1 MKMNPSANLFAESR
15 FLLREL
21 GKMGREKAPRTLL
34 RGVLRRLDLG
44 DFYLGWNSPLGPVF
58 VAYNQK
64 GISAVMRAR
73 SGGAFE
79 RSFRKRFSR
88 AVYPVPKLGQKGWT
102 DERKWAVPG
111 KRGKIRFDLES
122 LSPFEQAVLRK
133 ALEIPRGEVR
143 PYGWIAREIGRPKA
157 VRAVGTALAKNPIPI
172 LIPCHRVIRSDGK
185 IGNYALGGKGKKM
198 KILAA
203 EGVDVAGLEETA
215 DSGIRYYGSDTTRI
229 FCFPTCRQAKRISA
243 LHRVFFPSE
252 KKAIAAG
259 YRPCK
264 LCRPLLAA

>member
-1 MKMNPSANLFAESR
+1 MKSRSAEMFSETRS
-15 FLLREL
+15 LLRALKKL
-21 GKMGREKAPRTLL
+21 GKEKAPRSLL
-34 RGVLRRLDLG
+34 PAVRRRIESG
-44 DFYLGWNSPLGPVF
+44 DFYLRWSSPLGPVF

-88 AVYPVPKLGQKGWT
+88 PVYPAPDSPRKGWQN
-102 DERKWAVPG
+102 EAQWAAAG
-111 KRGKIRFDLES
+111 KEKIIPFDLES

-185 IGNYALGGKGKKM
+185 IGSYALGGKEKKM
-198 KILAA
+198 EILAS
-203 EGVDVAGLEETA
+203 EGVDAAGLGKMAESKT
-215 DSGIRYYGSDTTRI
+215 RFWGSDTTRI
-229 FCFPTCRQAKRISA
+229 FCYPTCRQARRITA
-243 LHRVFFPSE
+243 GHRVIFPSARE
-252 KKAIAAG
+252 ALAGG

-264 LCRPLLAA
+264 LCRPTQAA